1 MTTLCLNAI
10 IYHTQVGYIVAMVTA
25 MYKKDDLLERLRR
38 VEGQIRG
45 IHRMIEDERECSEI
59 MTQVAASL
67 SALDKVGF
75 MIVSRSLNDCIA
87 ESLKSGADHHEAVDK
102 AVKLLMNFTRHSV

>member
-1 MTTLCLNAI
+1 
-10 IYHTQVGYIVAMVTA
+10 

-45 IHRMIEDERECSEI
+45 IHRMIEDDRECSEI

-87 ESLKSGADHHEAVDK
+87 ESLKSGAEHPEAVDK